1 MIDLEGFVP
10 PKPERK
16 IVDYSPELERAVKA
30 RAEFRRLTEKKEFST
45 GVLVNSAD
53 DIDIITIKII
63 INY

>member
-30 RAEFRRLTEKKEFST
+30 RADF
-45 GVLVNSAD
+45 AD
-53 DIDIITIKII
+53 
-63 INY
+63 